1 MENKL
6 HQLII
11 ACEELLIKDW
21 EEFQKNPLCKLD
33 EWKK

>member
-11 ACEELLIKDW
+11 ACEELLRKDW
-21 EEFQKNPLCKLD
+21 EEFQKNPLCKLG